1 MNRPIRVWLALLA
14 LASCR
19 SYEYK
24 SRLTAQDGLV
34 PPDQFARYG
43 KEQAEA
49 VAIAREYGKADQGDT
64 PEELRRQAQ
73 AAITYARTLP
83 DVTDISADP
92 LGYRL
97 TVQFKSGW
105 RVGVPPIEDG
115 KSGAETPGIGA
126 KRSAA
131 KK

>member
-1 MNRPIRVWLALLA
+1 MNRRVGVWLALLA
-14 LASCR
+14 LVSCR
-19 SYEYK
+19 SYDYK
-24 SRLTAQDGLV
+24 SRLTAQGGLV

-49 VAIAREYGKADQGDT
+49 VAIAREYGRADQGDT
-64 PEELRRQAQ
+64 PEALVRQAD
-73 AAITYARTLP
+73 AAIAYARTLP
-83 DVTDISADP
+83 DVADISADP

-97 TVQFKSGW
+97 TVRFKSGW

-115 KSGAETPGIGA
+115 KSGAETPGVGPNTP
-126 KRSAA
+126 AA

>member
-1 MNRPIRVWLALLA
+1 MNRRVGVWLALLA
-14 LASCR
+14 LVSCR
-19 SYEYK
+19 SYDYK
-24 SRLTAQDGLV
+24 SRLTAQGGLV

-49 VAIAREYGKADQGDT
+49 VAIAREYGRADQGDT
-64 PEELRRQAQ
+64 PEALVRQAD
-73 AAITYARTLP
+73 AAIAYARTLP
-83 DVTDISADP
+83 DVADISADP

-97 TVQFKSGW
+97 TVRFKSGW

-115 KSGAETPGIGA
+115 KSGAETPGIGP
-126 KRSAA
+126 KTPAA

>member
-1 MNRPIRVWLALLA
+1 MNRRVGVWLALLA
-14 LASCR
+14 LVSCR
-19 SYEYK
+19 SYDYK
-24 SRLTAQDGLV
+24 SRLTAQGGLV

-49 VAIAREYGKADQGDT
+49 VAIAREYGRADQGDT
-64 PEELRRQAQ
+64 PEALVRQAD
-73 AAITYARTLP
+73 AAIAYARTLP
-83 DVTDISADP
+83 DVADISADP

-97 TVQFKSGW
+97 TVRFKSGW

-115 KSGAETPGIGA
+115 KSGAETPGVGPKTA
-126 KRSAA
+126 AA